1 MHFATKF
8 MAVSFC
14 TALAAAVANAQTCNL
29 VTSGVTMTLANDC
42 VTTSTI
48 TIPDGFTLN
57 GNGHLITAVDPDPSN
72 SVYFSGA
79 VVANALGAS
88 SANVKNLIIDAP
100 NLEADFC
107 AYVEGIAFDSVSG
120 SILGNTILHVGR
132 SGCVLD
138 PAGIGIQI
146 TDTAAAKVN
155 VTVAR
160 NKVLAAPGLEPTF
173 GVNVQGAL
181 QQWRCTVNVIDNQL
195 RGEVN
200 FQSARGVIARNFVD
214 SNFIGITIAY
224 DARGVKVIANDI
236 NLTTGNAVVGIFIL
250 KTNRAI
256 ISGNRVFNFGLNS
269 GTGIENDANATNKI
283 THNQVRCYS
292 FPFAGP
298 VSPDN
303 VVLPCPW

>member
-1 MHFATKF
+1 MQFASKF

-14 TALAAAVANAQTCNL
+14 VALAAAVANAQSCNF

-42 VTTSTI
+42 VTTTTI

-57 GNGHLITAVDPDPSN
+57 GHGHLITAVDPDPNN

-79 VVANALGAS
+79 VVANASGAS

-100 NLEADFC
+100 NLAMDFC

-120 SILGNTILHVGR
+120 SIQGNTILHVGR
-132 SGCVLD
+132 SGCGLD
-138 PAGIGIQI
+138 PAGIGIQV

-155 VTVAR
+155 VTVAG
-160 NKVLAAPGLEPTF
+160 NKVLAATGLEPAF
-173 GVNVQGAL
+173 GVSVQGPP
-181 QQWRCTVNVIDNQL
+181 QIWRCTVNVIDNQL
-195 RGEVN
+195 NGQLSVQLAN
-200 FQSARGVIARNFVD
+200 GVISRNFVD
-214 SNFIGITIAY
+214 SNFVGIEIGY
-224 DARGVKVIANDI
+224 DARGLKVIANNI
-236 NLTTGNAVVGIFIL
+236 NLTTGNAVVGIQIL
-250 KTNRAI
+250 TKHAI

-269 GTGIENDANATNKI
+269 GTGIVNDGNATNKI
-283 THNQVRCYS
+283 THNQVRCYAI
-292 FPFAGP
+292 PFAGP